1 MVQGH
6 IRNIATAGLCAT
18 ILLFASLSVRAQEGA
33 SEKSSK
39 DAAGQLNLAGLA
51 AVLRAASERKQSGD
65 EVTLK
70 RDVQLRGRPTAE
82 KMQGE
87 ILRAGTVVRKSKRQV
102 VNASGTWRHIET
114 RGGLDGW
121 LSEFDFDPE

>member
-6 IRNIATAGLCAT
+6 ISKIAITVLCSS
-18 ILLFASLSVRAQEGA
+18 IFLSAPTSIWAQGSSREN
-33 SEKSSK
+33 SK
-39 DAAGQLNLAGLA
+39 DTSAPLNLAGLA

-70 RDVQLRGRPTAE
+70 RDVQLRGRPTGE
-82 KMQGE
+82 NLQGE
-87 ILRAGTVVRKSKRQV
+87 ILRAGTVVRRSKRQV

-114 RGGLDGW
+114 RGGMDGW
-121 LSEFDFDPE
+121 LSELDLDPE